1 MRCIQTTKWCFH
13 VFPRWNEPGWHARL
27 PPFGQSVADLFEES
41 AIMKKFLLA
50 AALTAVCGVAAA
62 QGYAGALIGLGK
74 LSTDCAADCD
84 KSDTAFKAFVGYEV
98 APGWA
103 IEGSYFSLGN
113 YKLDG
118 DDYKTSA
125 FGVGGAYR
133 FDLTEGVKGVARL
146 GIAQVKVKGGDSDTR
161 PYLGLG
167 AEYALGDG
175 ITISG
180 GWDMI
185 SFPESTKVNVFGVG
199 AQIGF

>member
-1 MRCIQTTKWCFH
+1 
-13 VFPRWNEPGWHARL
+13 
-27 PPFGQSVADLFEES
+27 VADLFEES
-41 AIMKKFLLA
+41 AIMKKILLA

-62 QGYAGALIGLGK
+62 QGYAGALIGIGK

-103 IEGSYFSLGN
+103 IEGSYYSLGK
-113 YKLDG
+113 YQVEGDEAKL
-118 DDYKTSA
+118 SA
-125 FGVGGAYR
+125 FGFGGAYR
-133 FDLTEGVKGVARL
+133 FDLMQDVKGVARV

-180 GWDMI
+180 GWDMV
-185 SFPESTKVNVFGVG
+185 SFPDSDKVNVFGIG
-199 AQIGF
+199 AQVGF